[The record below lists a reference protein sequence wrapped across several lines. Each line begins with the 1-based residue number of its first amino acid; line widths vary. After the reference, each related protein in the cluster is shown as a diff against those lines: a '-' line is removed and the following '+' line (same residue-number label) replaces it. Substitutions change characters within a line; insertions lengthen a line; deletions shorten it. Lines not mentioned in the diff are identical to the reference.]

1 MRNETSSGGAGRP
14 RRAPRPRVESR
25 AARACV
31 VPTSQLRCL
40 SVARSSEE
48 EVGGPREALVAL
60 RRYVSS
66 VGDRRAPMCISVMAG
81 IDSWYSS
88 RSRSRSSNSL
98 VLALRAHE
106 LSGRWSPHQ
115 TRDGGSAPPG
125 LLLAAPDDSKP
136 QPQPSVPVYSAQA
149 LFWILSV
156 PRLKSCAVDSE
167 NSGQV
172 WELQQQHRGVRAAG
186 GVPAADRDRRW

>member
-1 MRNETSSGGAGRP
+1 MCAVTP
-14 RRAPRPRVESR
+14 R
-25 AARACV
+25 AAYSTFA
-31 VPTSQLRCL
+31 
-40 SVARSSEE
+40 SEE
-48 EVGGPREALVAL
+48 EVGGPREALIAL

-66 VGDRRAPMCISVMAG
+66 VGDRHAPMCISVMAD
-81 IDSWYSS
+81 IDCWY
-88 RSRSRSSNSL
+88 SRSSNSL
-98 VLALRAHE
+98 VLALHAHE
-106 LSGRWSPHQ
+106 LSGRWPPHQ

-125 LLLAAPDDSKP
+125 LLLAAPDDPKP

-186 GVPAADRDRRW
+186 GVPAADRDRQW